1 MKTLLEIT
9 KSGMDVAQRG
19 LETTS
24 NNIANVNTEGYSRQ
38 RLVTKP
44 LFARNGLFFDGLGVR
59 VTDVE
64 QLRDFRINNAI
75 YQKNQE
81 LSYLNVKS
89 NTYSQLEASFI
100 TNSGNDLDSRVST
113 FFSTFGD
120 LAANPA
126 SLDIRNKVINDAEQ
140 MIDTFN
146 NLHNSISNQRKTIA
160 EDVESLVGIINEKLN
175 DIASLNE
182 QIKQFHVNKRSTNGL
197 IDKQTL
203 KVNELSKLLNL
214 DVHRT
219 EEGQVDLSIK
229 GISII
234 SGTKVHELYLSN
246 DSSSDL
252 INVRLTQG
260 GQGVDLDEGEL
271 GAYIELFNNE
281 LPELESDLN
290 DFTDAIMNQVNNLH
304 TSGIGRIDSTSR
316 SFFELESTNPNKL
329 IINEEILSDVRNI
342 AAEDPNQVNASG
354 NGLIAQQIADLK
366 DIEFL
371 NGYKPTEFAIQ
382 FISEPGTKLHAIN
395 NNIELRTSELDL
407 LKSQDQQVS
416 GVNMDEELSKMIQ
429 YQQAYQG
436 AAKIMQSAQL
446 MYQSLMS
453 ILD

>member
-38 RLVTKP
+38 RLVTNP
-44 LFARNGLFFDGLGVR
+44 LFSRNGQFFDGLGVR

-81 LSYLNVKS
+81 LSYLKIKS

-100 TNSGNDLDSRVST
+100 TSSGNDLDSRVSS
-113 FFSTFGD
+113 FLSTFGD
-120 LAANPA
+120 LAANPS

-140 MIDTFN
+140 MIDSFN

-160 EDVESLVGIINEKLN
+160 EDVESLVGIVNKQLN

-182 QIKQFHVNKRSTNGL
+182 QIKQFYVNKRSTNGL

-214 DVHRT
+214 DVYRN

-229 GISII
+229 GISVL
-234 SGTKVHELYLSN
+234 SGTKVHELYLAN
-246 DSSSDL
+246 DTSSDQ

-271 GAYIELFNNE
+271 GAYIQLFNNE
-281 LPELESDLN
+281 LPDLESDLN
-290 DFTDAIMNQVNNLH
+290 DFSTQIMQQVNNLH
-304 TSGIGRIDSTSR
+304 TSGVGRNDGVSR
-316 SFFELESTNPNKL
+316 SFL
-329 IINEEILSDVRNI
+329 IRR
-342 AAEDPNQVNASG
+342 
-354 NGLIAQQIADLK
+354 
-366 DIEFL
+366 
-371 NGYKPTEFAIQ
+371 
-382 FISEPGTKLHAIN
+382 H
-395 NNIELRTSELDL
+395 
-407 LKSQDQQVS
+407 KS
-416 GVNMDEELSKMIQ
+416 
-429 YQQAYQG
+429 
-436 AAKIMQSAQL
+436 
-446 MYQSLMS
+446 
-453 ILD
+453 